1 MKLNFYLLL
10 ITAFCSLQCEDK
22 PTGQDL
28 KNQII
33 QNYKNQ
39 KNQIQIKGDS
49 VIIPDIRLIVYLS
62 EDAVQK
68 LQQNKETVI
77 ASLLL
82 YVSIDDEDIF
92 PEEIR
97 KEIGPD
103 GLKLGNFEIREEK
116 ISNAINFNFKK
127 IMISKKLYN
136 ILSNKDISVNIN
148 VFSGR
153 KHFKDNILNVESY
166 DSKLSKTIL
175 NDNIIKLN
183 GHLIVDSIETKQY

>member
-1 MKLNFYLLL
+1 MKCNLYLLL
-10 ITAFCSLQCEDK
+10 ITVFSFIQCEDK
-22 PTGQDL
+22 PTEQNL
-28 KNQII
+28 KNRII

-39 KNQIQIKGDS
+39 KNKIQIKGNE
-49 VIIPDIRLIVYLS
+49 VIIPNIKLTVFLS
-62 EDAVQK
+62 KDAIQK
-68 LQQNKETVI
+68 LQESHESVI

-82 YVSIDDEDIF
+82 YGNIDDEDTL

-97 KEIGPD
+97 KDIGLE
-103 GLKLGNFEIREEK
+103 GLKLGIFQIEEKNVSDAIKFNFEKIR
-116 ISNAINFNFKK
+116 
-127 IMISKKLYN
+127 ISKKIYDA
-136 ILSNKDISVNIN
+136 LSSKDIYININ

-175 NDNIIKLN
+175 NYNIIKLN

>member
-28 KNQII
+28 KIRLFKII
-33 QNYKNQ
+33 RI

-82 YVSIDDEDIF
+82 YASIDDEDIF

-116 ISNAINFNFKK
+116 FL
-127 IMISKKLYN
+127 MP
-136 ILSNKDISVNIN
+136 
-148 VFSGR
+148 
-153 KHFKDNILNVESY
+153 
-166 DSKLSKTIL
+166 
-175 NDNIIKLN
+175 
-183 GHLIVDSIETKQY
+183 